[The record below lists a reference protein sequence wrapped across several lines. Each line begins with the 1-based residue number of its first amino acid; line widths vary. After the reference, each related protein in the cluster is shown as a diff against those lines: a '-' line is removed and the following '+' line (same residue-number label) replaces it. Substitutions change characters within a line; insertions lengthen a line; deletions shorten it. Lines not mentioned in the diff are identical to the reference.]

1 MENFAV
7 TVLGKLCE
15 AVETTESH
23 DLHGWIGGASKFTM
37 PFILLEYVI
46 RIASQKSVHWLQYN
60 LPEMAQECTPE
71 VTSRKTKFLTALR
84 EKDHWAIWTY
94 VYM

>member
-1 MENFAV
+1 MFWMENFAV

-37 PFILLEYVI
+37 PLILLEYVI
-46 RIASQKSVHWLQYN
+46 RIASQSLEFSIDYN
-60 LPEMAQECTPE
+60 TIYPKWHRNVP
-71 VTSRKTKFLTALR
+71 RK
-84 EKDHWAIWTY
+84 
-94 VYM
+94 